1 MAEKV
6 DAITGGQLTIEY
18 FPNGELGADADI
30 LRQMKANEIQLVVC
44 QTAPVVSFVPEV
56 AVFDLPMV
64 FAKYDGATI
73 DKVLNGDSAFKAD
86 LGTAFNNNGFQLLG
100 TLQNATYR
108 LTTANKEL
116 KTLADFNSLQIRTM
130 ENPNHMAF
138 WTAIG
143 AQPTPMAWNEVYFAL
158 QSGNIAAQ
166 ENAADTCVGNNL
178 NEVQDYLAFTNHI
191 LYANMMIMNQE
202 AYDSL
207 DPLYQEALGQ
217 AVAEAMAEIGAQL
230 ATIDADNKAELE
242 SRGMTL
248 IEYAPEFYDEVL
260 AVPGVVDLY
269 KSINEQIGGL
279 GDTLQE
285 ALANAGTLSTAAAA
299 TIRDTEVL
307 LGDTESLAR
316 STGKNLDA
324 GTRQSLAGLSA
335 ALRQTARALAAA
347 DEVRAAKT
355 TITDIIEDTWRD
367 YTGEVNNLLLMDV
380 TAEPVSLTDSRNPSP
395 DSIQVLLRTQEIK
408 EAPAEKAGEDA
419 GTKESTTFWE
429 RVGQMFRD
437 FWNAIAGV
445 FH

>member
-1 MAEKV
+1 MKKITAMLLAGAMMLSLAACGGNGGNGGNTSNPGNSGGGSSAGGSNASSSTTQPSGADYSSLDKVTLTGADSSGKGAAAQLFGELVAEKV

-73 DKVLNGDSAFKAD
+73 DKVLNGDSAFKTD

-116 KTLADFNSLQIRTM
+116 KTLADFNGLQIRTM

-166 ENAADTCVGNNL
+166 ENAADTCVGSNL
-178 NEVQDYLAFTNHI
+178 NEVQKYLAFTNHI
-191 LYANMMIMNQE
+191 LYANMMIMNQD
-202 AYDSL
+202 AYNDL
-207 DPLYQEALGQ
+207 DPLYQQALNQ
-217 AVAEAMAEIGAQL
+217 AVAEALAEIGAQL

-242 SRGMTL
+242 KRGMTL

-269 KSINEQIGGL
+269 KSINDSIGGL
-279 GDTLQE
+279 GATLQE
-285 ALANAGTLSTAAAA
+285 ALANA
-299 TIRDTEVL
+299 
-307 LGDTESLAR
+307 
-316 STGKNLDA
+316 
-324 GTRQSLAGLSA
+324 
-335 ALRQTARALAAA
+335 
-347 DEVRAAKT
+347 
-355 TITDIIEDTWRD
+355 
-367 YTGEVNNLLLMDV
+367 
-380 TAEPVSLTDSRNPSP
+380 
-395 DSIQVLLRTQEIK
+395 
-408 EAPAEKAGEDA
+408 
-419 GTKESTTFWE
+419 
-429 RVGQMFRD
+429 
-437 FWNAIAGV
+437 
-445 FH
+445 

>member
-1 MAEKV
+1 MKKITAMLLAGAMMLSLAACGGGNGAKSNAGGGSNAGGNTSGSQTSGSQTSGADYASLDQVTLTGADSAGKGAAGQLFGELVAEKV

-73 DKVLNGDSAFKAD
+73 DKVLNGDSAFKAQ
-86 LGTAFNNNGFQLLG
+86 LGGAFNNSGFQLLG

-108 LTTANKEL
+108 LTTAKKDL
-116 KTLADFNSLQIRTM
+116 QTLADFNGLQIRTM
-130 ENPNHMAF
+130 ENQNHMAF

-230 ATIDADNKAELE
+230 ATIDAENKAELE

-285 ALANAGTLSTAAAA
+285 ALANA
-299 TIRDTEVL
+299 
-307 LGDTESLAR
+307 
-316 STGKNLDA
+316 
-324 GTRQSLAGLSA
+324 
-335 ALRQTARALAAA
+335 
-347 DEVRAAKT
+347 
-355 TITDIIEDTWRD
+355 
-367 YTGEVNNLLLMDV
+367 
-380 TAEPVSLTDSRNPSP
+380 
-395 DSIQVLLRTQEIK
+395 
-408 EAPAEKAGEDA
+408 
-419 GTKESTTFWE
+419 
-429 RVGQMFRD
+429 
-437 FWNAIAGV
+437 
-445 FH
+445 

>member
-1 MAEKV
+1 MKKITAMLLAGAMMLSLAACGGNGGNGGNTSNPGNGGGSSSAGGSSAGGNTSAPQTSDVDYSSLPKVTLTGADSSGKGAAAQLFGELVAEKV

-73 DKVLNGDSAFKAD
+73 DKVLNGDSAFKTD

-116 KTLADFNSLQIRTM
+116 KTLADFNGLQIRTM

-166 ENAADTCVGNNL
+166 ENAADTCVGSNL
-178 NEVQDYLAFTNHI
+178 NEVQKYLAFTNHI
-191 LYANMMIMNQE
+191 LYANMMIMNQD
-202 AYDSL
+202 AYNDL
-207 DPLYQEALGQ
+207 DPLYQQALNQ
-217 AVAEAMAEIGAQL
+217 AVAEALAEIGAQL

-242 SRGMTL
+242 KRGMTL
-248 IEYAPEFYDEVL
+248 IEYAPEFYDEML
-260 AVPGVVDLY
+260 AVSGVTDLY
-269 KSINEQIGGL
+269 KNIDEQVGGL
-279 GDTLQE
+279 GTVLQD
-285 ALANAGTLSTAAAA
+285 ALANA
-299 TIRDTEVL
+299 
-307 LGDTESLAR
+307 
-316 STGKNLDA
+316 
-324 GTRQSLAGLSA
+324 
-335 ALRQTARALAAA
+335 
-347 DEVRAAKT
+347 
-355 TITDIIEDTWRD
+355 
-367 YTGEVNNLLLMDV
+367 
-380 TAEPVSLTDSRNPSP
+380 
-395 DSIQVLLRTQEIK
+395 
-408 EAPAEKAGEDA
+408 
-419 GTKESTTFWE
+419 
-429 RVGQMFRD
+429 
-437 FWNAIAGV
+437 
-445 FH
+445 

>member
-1 MAEKV
+1 MKKITAMLLAGAMMLSLAACGGGNTPAASTPASGSGNTPAASTPASGADYSALDPVVLTGADSTGKGAAGQLFGELVTEKV
-6 DAITGGQLTIEY
+6 DQITGGQLTIEY

-86 LGTAFNNNGFQLLG
+86 LGKAFNNGGFQLMG
-100 TLQNATYR
+100 ILQNATYR

-116 KTLADFNSLQIRTM
+116 KTLADFNGLQIRTM

-166 ENAADTCVGNNL
+166 ENAADTCVGSNL

-191 LYANMMIMNQE
+191 LYANMMIMNQD
-202 AYDSL
+202 AYNDL
-207 DPLYQEALGQ
+207 DPLYQQALNQAVTEAL
-217 AVAEAMAEIGAQL
+217 AEIGAQL

-242 SRGMTL
+242 NRGMTL

-260 AVPGVVDLY
+260 AVPGVVKLY
-269 KSINEQIGGL
+269 EDIDSQIGGL
-279 GDTLQE
+279 GTTLQE
-285 ALANAGTLSTAAAA
+285 ALANA
-299 TIRDTEVL
+299 
-307 LGDTESLAR
+307 
-316 STGKNLDA
+316 
-324 GTRQSLAGLSA
+324 
-335 ALRQTARALAAA
+335 
-347 DEVRAAKT
+347 
-355 TITDIIEDTWRD
+355 
-367 YTGEVNNLLLMDV
+367 
-380 TAEPVSLTDSRNPSP
+380 
-395 DSIQVLLRTQEIK
+395 
-408 EAPAEKAGEDA
+408 
-419 GTKESTTFWE
+419 
-429 RVGQMFRD
+429 
-437 FWNAIAGV
+437 
-445 FH
+445 

>member
-1 MAEKV
+1 MKKITAMLLAGAMMLSLAACGGGNGAKSNAGGGSNAGGKYDGLEKVALTGADSAGKGAAGQLFGELVAEKV

-73 DKVLNGDSAFKAD
+73 DKVLNGGDSAFKAQ
-86 LGTAFNNNGFQLLG
+86 LGEAFNNSGFQLLG

-108 LTTANKEL
+108 LTTAKKDL
-116 KTLADFNSLQIRTM
+116 QTLADFNGLQIRTM

-143 AQPTPMAWNEVYFAL
+143 AQPTPMGWNEVYFAL

-217 AVAEAMAEIGAQL
+217 AVTEAMAEIGAQL

-285 ALANAGTLSTAAAA
+285 ALTNA
-299 TIRDTEVL
+299 
-307 LGDTESLAR
+307 
-316 STGKNLDA
+316 
-324 GTRQSLAGLSA
+324 
-335 ALRQTARALAAA
+335 
-347 DEVRAAKT
+347 
-355 TITDIIEDTWRD
+355 
-367 YTGEVNNLLLMDV
+367 
-380 TAEPVSLTDSRNPSP
+380 
-395 DSIQVLLRTQEIK
+395 
-408 EAPAEKAGEDA
+408 
-419 GTKESTTFWE
+419 
-429 RVGQMFRD
+429 
-437 FWNAIAGV
+437 
-445 FH
+445 